1 MVVTREPKTQIDGN
15 VMERLSG
22 LVGSKVSVEFAAYGE
37 SRKVSGTLLE
47 VVPFKN
53 LRIAPDDP
61 ADLSGFPF
69 VGLNGAI
76 RTVYSGDALVYD
88 NSARVTTD
96 LIVRGLDG
104 YNDLKRA
111 TFGSEATEFVLVKE
125 QAPTLAQTLRRYKK
139 NPGELLKLLKS

>member
-1 MVVTREPKTQIDGN
+1 
-15 VMERLSG
+15 MERLSG

-37 SRKVSGTLLE
+37 SHKVSGTLLE

-61 ADLSGFPF
+61 TDLSGFPF

-76 RTVYSGDALVYD
+76 RTIYSGDTLVYD
-88 NSARVTTD
+88 NSAHVTQD
-96 LIVRGLDG
+96 LVVRGLDG

-125 QAPTLAQTLRRYKK
+125 HEPTFAQTLRRYKR
-139 NPGELLKLLKS
+139 NPRELLKLLKN